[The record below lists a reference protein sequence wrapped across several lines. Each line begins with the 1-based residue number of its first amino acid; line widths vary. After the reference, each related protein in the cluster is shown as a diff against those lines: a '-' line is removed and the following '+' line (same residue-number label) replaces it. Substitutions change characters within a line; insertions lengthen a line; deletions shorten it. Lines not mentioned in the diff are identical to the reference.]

1 MRIPLLDLTRELRHI
16 GAEVRENWAQLLER
30 PQLING
36 EQVRCF
42 ETEMATFLGVSQ
54 VVGTASGTEALILGL
69 AACGIGEGDEV
80 ILPANAFVAALE
92 AVWWLKA
99 RPVLVDIQDWDLG
112 PDPEQIR
119 RRLTWKTKALII
131 VHLYGMPVNLDPLLK
146 ICRAAGI
153 HLIEDCSHAHG
164 ATYQGRKVGGLG
176 TVGCFSAGVVKNL
189 GAYGEAGFVATQDAT
204 VAHRLRLLRNHGQE
218 EKNVHV
224 CYGMNGR
231 LDEVQAAVLRIKLR
245 TLDERNARRREV
257 AHAYTEAF
265 APLDLTLPW
274 EDRQRVGV
282 YHQYVI
288 RVRQRDA
295 LRAHLRERG
304 VETGIHYPT
313 PLHLQPAWQVCYRRT
328 LSFPQAERA
337 AQELLSLPV
346 FPDLTQAEVEYVI
359 ESVRSFF
366 AREHRQAFRPR
377 LSLVVPFYN
386 EAGNVEALYH
396 ETRAVADG
404 LGQDYE
410 CVFVNDGSTDRTG
423 ALLDEIARADERV
436 RVVHL
441 PSNQGEAAALSAGFQ
456 QARGRVIVTLDGD
469 GQNDPRDIP
478 PLLAKMGEGY
488 LVVSGWRRRRQE
500 DYWPRILPSR
510 LANGLIAWVT
520 GVPMHDCGCGLK
532 AYRREILAGLS
543 LPSGMHRFLPVIL
556 RVPAEAV
563 AEIEVN
569 DRARWSGSSHYGLS
583 RVFAVLR
590 DLLPVHCIRWG
601 ARTAMRALISA
612 ALVATMV
619 LPYLI
624 KVEVSSSSL
633 GKLTALLAD
642 GVGVLYFS
650 ATYHRLREFV
660 RAQGRY
666 SDQVLERSGRPEAS
680 PCVREFE

>member
-1 MRIPLLDLTRELRHI
+1 
-16 GAEVRENWAQLLER
+16 
-30 PQLING
+30 
-36 EQVRCF
+36 
-42 ETEMATFLGVSQ
+42 MATFLGVSQ

-288 RVRQRDA
+288 RVCQRDA

-410 CVFVNDGSTDRTG
+410 CVFVNDGSTDASTTKTR
-423 ALLDEIARADERV
+423 
-436 RVVHL
+436 
-441 PSNQGEAAALSAGFQ
+441 FQ
-456 QARGRVIVTLDGD
+456 PNGRPKTSVSSGSRGR
-469 GQNDPRDIP
+469 
-478 PLLAKMGEGY
+478 
-488 LVVSGWRRRRQE
+488 S
-500 DYWPRILPSR
+500 RIGSDAPQ
-510 LANGLIAWVT
+510 WVPEP
-520 GVPMHDCGCGLK
+520 GFENFSVG
-532 AYRREILAGLS
+532 
-543 LPSGMHRFLPVIL
+543 
-556 RVPAEAV
+556 
-563 AEIEVN
+563 N
-569 DRARWSGSSHYGLS
+569 DRTERKASACRNRPYAT
-583 RVFAVLR
+583 RR
-590 DLLPVHCIRWG
+590 
-601 ARTAMRALISA
+601 AMRRDSGR
-612 ALVATMV
+612 TST
-619 LPYLI
+619 PR
-624 KVEVSSSSL
+624 SNT
-633 GKLTALLAD
+633 GTP
-642 GVGVLYFS
+642 
-650 ATYHRLREFV
+650 LR
-660 RAQGRY
+660 
-666 SDQVLERSGRPEAS
+666 RSGRSVSTTRDEWSECRATQQNM
-680 PCVREFE
+680 VRRSAGATSDRAAWSHCPR